1 MEPISVAVAAFAAI
15 KSGVKLGKDAQ
26 SMMSDIGK
34 MWGAIDEVRGEHRK
48 KKKSPFTSANEEA
61 LETFAALKK
70 AEDLERELEKVVKMT
85 RGFYA
90 WQDLLKIRGQIKR
103 ERLEAERARKA
114 KAAQQMELAAAVAL
128 FITLVCCMIWGV
140 SMFLT

>member
-34 MWGAIDEVRGEHRK
+34 MWCAIDEVRGEHK
-48 KKKSPFTSANEEA
+48 KKKTSPFTSANEEA

-90 WQDLLKIRGQIKR
+90 WQELLKIRGQIKR
-103 ERLEAERARKA
+103 ERMEAEQARKA

-140 SMFLT
+140 WMFLT

>member
-26 SMMSDIGK
+26 SMMQDIGK

-48 KKKSPFTSANEEA
+48 KKEA

-90 WQDLLKIRGQIKR
+90 WQELLKIRGQIKR
-103 ERLEAERARKA
+103 ERMEAEKARRAKM
-114 KAAQQMELAAAVAL
+114 QQRLELGAAVAL
-128 FITLVCCMIWGV
+128 FVLLVATMIFGV
-140 SMFLT
+140 WLFLT

>member
-1 MEPISVAVAAFAAI
+1 
-15 KSGVKLGKDAQ
+15 
-26 SMMSDIGK
+26 MSDIGK
-34 MWGAIDEVRGEHRK
+34 MWGAIDEVRGEHKK

-90 WQDLLKIRGQIKR
+90 WQELLKIRGQIKR
-103 ERLEAERARKA
+103 ERMEAEKARRAKM
-114 KAAQQMELAAAVAL
+114 QQRLELGAAVAL
-128 FITLVCCMIWGV
+128 FILLVATMIFGV
-140 SMFLT
+140 WLFLT